1 MASPHTQHKLCQGP
15 GSTVSIYVCAV
26 AVKKSL
32 RTSKLDMEETTAK
45 PATVDLYLEESAY
58 QWHLHIPSTNYV
70 KDQESEVG
78 KLKLLSKASR

>member
-1 MASPHTQHKLCQGP
+1 MC
-15 GSTVSIYVCAV
+15 VV

-32 RTSKLDMEETTAK
+32 RTSKLDMEETTVK

-78 KLKLLSKASR
+78 KLKLLYNASR